1 MKNYKNSARLL
12 LGVSYF
18 LFGVLIALVFLLP
31 KGAFW
36 YTEIK
41 HRPDTLPTVLI
52 STCYPCVPFA
62 FVALLAIRQIAK
74 NILDDKIFTK
84 ATQKSVF
91 VFGLCCLM
99 AGLVMFFAGF
109 FYFPFF
115 IASGA
120 ALFCALIAKV
130 FSDVF
135 AIHISGGFE
144 PSDEAEEPKKTAEDG
159 EDAEKGGDESEPD
172 SVNQED

>member
-1 MKNYKNSARLL
+1 MKNYKNSAKLL
-12 LGVSYF
+12 LVMCYI
-18 LFGVLIALVFLLP
+18 LFGLLIALVILLP
-31 KGAFW
+31 NGAFW
-36 YTEIK
+36 YTDIK

-62 FVALLAIRQIAK
+62 FVALLSIRRIAK

-84 ATQKSVF
+84 ETQKSVF
-91 VFGLCCLM
+91 MFGLCCLL
-99 AGLVMFFAGF
+99 AGLIMFFAGF

-135 AIHISGGFE
+135 AINLKNPDGL
-144 PSDEAEEPKKTAEDG
+144 SDDEKAEDLPVEIEMSEENNSEK
-159 EDAEKGGDESEPD
+159 ED
-172 SVNQED
+172 